1 MALEDALF
9 QLYTFK
15 IMKVYQA
22 FGHPNIGNPPSK
34 MEMER
39 KVELKCISK
48 KIIVTS
54 YLKFMKTVSKIYNRV
69 AIYNRLFIQLW
80 KNIKSFIKFLKD
92 YINS

>member
-1 MALEDALF
+1 
-9 QLYTFK
+9 
-15 IMKVYQA
+15 MKVYQA
-22 FGHPNIGNPPSK
+22 FGHPKIGNSPSK

-39 KVELKCISK
+39 KVELKCIPK
-48 KIIVTS
+48 KVIVTT
-54 YLKFMKTVSKIYNRV
+54 YLKFVKTVSKIYNRI